1 MPFLFAIILGVFIVQ
16 NSNSPLKKSQ
26 QNEKINQTISNKTT
40 ETKLVVP
47 EVKLESIKKEVKVE
61 TKEPE
66 LINEPILIKEEVK
79 AEIKE
84 PDLIKEEVKAETKEP
99 ELIKEDI
106 KLSPVQEQTKEIDN
120 FNDTGVDWLKLIFY
134 VLGALLITA
143 SGTYLYKKLRSKSSS
158 GSSNDYL
165 RREFREETQA
175 ETTERQPA
183 QDKIQEETQV
193 ETTEEQPAQDK
204 IQEETQVETTEE
216 QPAQDKIQEET
227 QVESTQ
233 EQLDEEN
240 ENNNK

>member
-47 EVKLESIKKEVKVE
+47 EVKL
-61 TKEPE
+61 
-66 LINEPILIKEEVK
+66 
-79 AEIKE
+79 
-84 PDLIKEEVKAETKEP
+84 DLIKEEVKAETKEP